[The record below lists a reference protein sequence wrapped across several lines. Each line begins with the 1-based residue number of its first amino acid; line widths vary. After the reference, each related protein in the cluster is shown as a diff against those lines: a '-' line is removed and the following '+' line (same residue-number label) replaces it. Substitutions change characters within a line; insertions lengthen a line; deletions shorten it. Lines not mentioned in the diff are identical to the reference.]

1 MDLFGTAG
9 IRGGVEDR
17 VTPALA
23 LAVGRAVGAE
33 IRERA
38 DESPAEPTP
47 GSSPESTPDP
57 EVVLARDGRVTGP
70 ALAAAME
77 AGLSAGGVDV
87 RRAGRLPT
95 PALAHASRG
104 RYGVMLTASH
114 NPPTDNGIK
123 LFRDGT
129 EFDRDAE
136 RAVEER
142 VADEEG
148 VAPWDEWTEATRTDP
163 LDGYLADVREYAAG
177 FGAPLDG
184 LRVAVDCG
192 NGMSAPATPTV
203 LRELGA
209 DVVTLNG
216 NVDGH
221 FPGRGSKP
229 TPETLAD
236 LRAFV
241 ADANEGVDDPG
252 RQRPDVEGAGD
263 GDAEG
268 FAFGI
273 GHDGDADR
281 IVIVDADGEVVH
293 EDTVLAVLAERYT
306 RESDAADPVVVTTP
320 NASGRI
326 DERVRA
332 AGGRVERVRLG
343 ALHEGIAAVREDAAE
358 AGALGEAGV
367 VGEAGAAGEV
377 GDDTRVVFAAEPWK
391 HIHVAFGGWIDG
403 VASAAVIAR
412 LVADE
417 GLDALRAPITERPYR
432 KVSVSCP
439 DDAKETV
446 MDRLETALP
455 DAFPEAAVDTD
466 HGVRLEFEDA
476 SWTLVRPSGT
486 EPYVR
491 VYAESD
497 DVDALVA
504 EVEDVVEDAVAAA

>member
-9 IRGGVEDR
+9 IRGSAETR
-17 VTPALA
+17 VTPELA
-23 LAVGRAVGAE
+23 LAVGRAVAAE
-33 IRERA
+33 VREAAER
-38 DESPAEPTP
+38 DGPAE
-47 GSSPESTPDP
+47 
-57 EVVLARDGRVTGP
+57 VVVARDGRVTGP
-70 ALAAAME
+70 AIAAAME
-77 AGLSAGGVDV
+77 SGLASGGVRV
-87 RRAGRLPT
+87 LRAGRLPT

-123 LFRDGT
+123 LFRDGS
-129 EFDRDAE
+129 EFDREAE

-142 VADEEG
+142 VAAEESP
-148 VAPWDEWTEATRTDP
+148 AAWDEWTEAERVDT
-163 LDGYLADVREYAAG
+163 LGGYLDAVRAYAAG
-177 FGAPLDG
+177 FGDDLEG

-192 NGMSAPATPTV
+192 NGMSAPATPAV

-209 DVVTLNG
+209 EVVTLNG

-229 TPETLAD
+229 TPETLRD

-241 ADANEGVDDPG
+241 ADANEGVERPG
-252 RQRPDVEGAGD
+252 RPGAGD
-263 GDAEG
+263 ESGGDAEG

-273 GHDGDADR
+273 GHDGDSDR

-293 EDTVLAVLAERYT
+293 EDTVLALLAERYT

-326 DERVRA
+326 DERVRE

-343 ALHEGIAAVREDAAE
+343 ALHEGIAAVRADAA
-358 AGALGEAGV
+358 A
-367 VGEAGAAGEV
+367 

-391 HIHVAFGGWIDG
+391 HIHVGFGEWIDG

-412 LVADE
+412 LVAE
-417 GLDALRAPITERPYR
+417 SGLDALREPIAERPYR
-432 KVSVSCP
+432 KVSVDCP
-439 DDAKETV
+439 DGAKADA

-455 DAFPEAAVDTD
+455 DAFPDAAVDTD
-466 HGVRLEFEDA
+466 HGVRLEFPDA

-497 DVDALVA
+497 EVDELVA
-504 EVEDVVEDAVAAA
+504 DVEAVVEDAVAAAE